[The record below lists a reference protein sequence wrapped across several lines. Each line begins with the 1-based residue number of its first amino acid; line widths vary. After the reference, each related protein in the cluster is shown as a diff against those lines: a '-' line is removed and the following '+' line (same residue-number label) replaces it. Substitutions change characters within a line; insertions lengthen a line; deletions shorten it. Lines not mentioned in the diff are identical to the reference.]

1 MATTFQCDIVSA
13 ERNIFSG
20 TVEMMVATGELGDLG
35 IVPGHAPLLTAL
47 IPGPDNLVLERG
59 AAHPHYG
66 SGGL

>member
-35 IVPGHAPLLTAL
+35 IVPGLSL
-47 IPGPDNLVLERG
+47 I
-59 AAHPHYG
+59 HI
-66 SGGL
+66 